1 VDLDRMLARC
11 RRDQWRADDVDWSR
25 PPPPMSA
32 DKEAAI
38 VQAFTDMAA
47 IELLAGALF
56 ASQRKRTT
64 DPTLA
69 AIFDSFVVDEQR
81 HSDVAARL
89 ARHYDVRRL
98 RRYAVSP
105 ALVRFRPRFLRVI
118 DDAAPEVA
126 NGYIT
131 AGELLLDIA
140 LLRSLDDYVG
150 DATSHAAMR
159 LINRDESR
167 HIAIDFHMT
176 EVYASDEFLA
186 EQRTRPKPAVSA
198 RIVGLRHLAIMLW
211 HAQPFLREVF
221 LTPMD
226 RTDPDGRRSH
236 EAFKRIQ
243 LLARKPSVARL
254 PFFRFM
260 LALQALYVNPRVGR
274 WLGPALLRL
283 IGGEARIARVL
294 FTDDELARSQAMS
307 FDALAEEIATSRP
320 S

>member
-1 VDLDRMLARC
+1 VDLERMLARC
-11 RRDQWRADDVDWSR
+11 RRDQWRADDLDWSR

-56 ASQRKRTT
+56 ASQRRRTA

-69 AIFDSFVVDEQR
+69 AIFETFVVDEER
-81 HSDVAARL
+81 HSEVAARL

-98 RRYAVSP
+98 RRYTTSP
-105 ALVRFRPRFLRVI
+105 ALVRFRPPFLRAI
-118 DDAAPEVA
+118 EEAAPEVA

-131 AGELLLDIA
+131 AGELMLDIA

-150 DATSHAAMR
+150 DEASHAAMR

-167 HIAIDFHMT
+167 HIAIDFHMI
-176 EVYASDEFLA
+176 ELFSSDAFVAARRARPRPGPLGRARALA
-186 EQRTRPKPAVSA
+186 NLA
-198 RIVGLRHLAIMLW
+198 RMLW

-221 LTPMD
+221 LAPMD
-226 RTDPDGRRSH
+226 RTDPDGRRTA

-243 LLARKPSVARL
+243 LITRKPTVARL

-260 LALQALYVNPRVGR
+260 LRLQALYVDPRIGP
-274 WLGPALLRL
+274 WLGPLLLRL
-283 IGGEARIARVL
+283 IGGEGRIVREL
-294 FTDDELARSQAMS
+294 FTPDELARSQAMS
-307 FDALAEEIATSRP
+307 FDAMAEEIAASRP